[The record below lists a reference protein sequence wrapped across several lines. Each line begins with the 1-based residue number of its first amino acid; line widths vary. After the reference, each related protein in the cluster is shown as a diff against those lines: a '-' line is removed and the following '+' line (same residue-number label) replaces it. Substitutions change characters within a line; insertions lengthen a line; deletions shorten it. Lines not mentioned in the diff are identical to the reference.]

1 MKEHYKMY
9 KKGKTWLFAL
19 VLGATLVVGGGSIAQ
34 PVAAAGEP
42 AGQSEVAANT
52 AIVTTTDING
62 DLSVNP
68 AQTGQE
74 ISVSGDTMAQN
85 FTARSATNGDPL
97 TIDGNDV
104 QLTTG
109 YETESDGENSNS
121 YPAGIG
127 MVVAKRQVDFT
138 TDFHINITTNIAWDP
153 SMSDWLGGDG
163 TALFFEDVSP
173 EDAPVTAQTGGQLGI
188 SYDATKLLSFN
199 VSTNALGASPSKY
212 YDADG
217 SIQSWTT
224 PGITY
229 YTSGLNPGLALDKP
243 VSTGIVPSEA
253 EAGALTYTFDLSY
266 DAAAQTITTTVYDD
280 SGTQVARWTNDYMP
294 KQYAGTPFS
303 IVLTGST
310 ADSHAAYSATFN
322 DFSYTPIET
331 TLDIDSTGLPAGVT
345 GPSQTGL
352 KGLPG
357 DVIAFY
363 PAGTTAPTTDKDGN
377 AVTAAY
383 PVNAIGNSRLDGAQF
398 ITLSSDA
405 AQNDIELPF
414 VTYGNVTVNYVDE
427 NGNAIAPSKKLD
439 EALLGTPYTVEAPS
453 IENYIYDPTA
463 EGSSPLTGTYTAGD
477 QQVTLV
483 YRPSHVETTPV
494 KAGDL
499 TVKYVDD
506 YGNTIKADTVRAGY
520 VGNGYSVTAPELE
533 NYTFN
538 KVASGSAALTGTLK
552 ADAQTITLVY
562 TPKRGETTPVKA
574 GDLTVKYVDDY
585 GNTIKADTIRAGYV
599 GNGYS
604 VNAPE
609 LENYT
614 FNKVASGSA
623 ALTGTLKA
631 DAQTITL
638 VYTPKRGETTPVKA
652 GDLTVKYVDDYGNTI
667 KADTVRSGSVGNG
680 YSVTAPELEN
690 YTFNKVASGSAA
702 LTGTLKADAQ
712 TITLVYTPKRGETTP
727 VKAGDLTVKYVD
739 DYGNAIKADTSK
751 SGYIGNGYS
760 VTAPELENY
769 TFKKVASGSAALT
782 GTLKADA
789 QTITL
794 VYTPKRGET
803 TPVKAGDLTVKYVDE
818 DGNAIAPD
826 AVHTGSVGNGYTIAL
841 TTIKGYHYTALG
853 AGSAALAGRLT
864 ADAQTVILV
873 YTKDA
878 VTPSTDPSTKPAT
891 KPESRPDT
899 KPDSKPA
906 TTDETT
912 TNTEDKSTTTKTSDQ
927 KSTDK
932 KDAAASLPQTG
943 ETATEPLTVL
953 DLVVLATSA
962 LLLGMRKQRRE

>member
-19 VLGATLVVGGGSIAQ
+19 VLGATLVVGGWSIAQ

-42 AGQSEVAANT
+42 AGQSEVAASM
-52 AIVTTTDING
+52 AIVTTTDVNG
-62 DLSVNP
+62 DLSVNL
-68 AQTGQE
+68 AQTGRE
-74 ISVSGDTMAQN
+74 IAVSGDTMAQN

-97 TIDGNDV
+97 TINGNQV

-109 YETESDGENSNS
+109 YETEPTEENPNS

-173 EDAPVTAQTGGQLGI
+173 EDAPTTAQTGGQLGV

-217 SIQSWTT
+217 NIQSWTT

-229 YTSGLNPGLALDKP
+229 YTSGLNPGIALDKP
-243 VSTGIVPSEA
+243 VSTGIVPSNS

-266 DAAAQTITTTVYDD
+266 DAATQTITTTVYDD
-280 SGTQVARWTNDYMP
+280 SGTQVAQWTNDYTA

-303 IVLTGST
+303 IVLTGAT
-310 ADSHAAYSATFN
+310 AGSHAAYSATFN

-331 TLDIDSTGLPAGVT
+331 TLDIASTGLPAGVT

-363 PAGTTAPTTDKDGN
+363 PAGTAAPTTDKDGN

-398 ITLSSDA
+398 ITLSSDT

-427 NGNAIAPSKKLD
+427 NGNTIAPSKKLD
-439 EALLGTPYTVEAPS
+439 EALLGTPYTVEVPS

-463 EGSSPLTGTYTAGD
+463 AGSSPLTGTYTAGN
-477 QQVTLV
+477 QLVTLV

-538 KVASGSAALTGTLK
+538 KVASGSASLTGTLK

-585 GNTIKADTIRAGYV
+585 GNTIKADTIKSGYI

-604 VNAPE
+604 VTAPE
-609 LENYT
+609 LANYT

-638 VYTPKRGETTPVKA
+638 VYTPKRGETTPIKA
-652 GDLTVKYVDDYGNTI
+652 SDLTVKYVDDYGNTI
-667 KADTVRSGSVGNG
+667 KAATVRSGYVGNG
-680 YSVTAPELEN
+680 YSVTAPEL
-690 YTFNKVASGSAA
+690 A
-702 LTGTLKADAQ
+702 
-712 TITLVYTPKRGETTP
+712 
-727 VKAGDLTVKYVD
+727 
-739 DYGNAIKADTSK
+739 
-751 SGYIGNGYS
+751 
-760 VTAPELENY
+760 NY

-789 QTITL
+789 QTIAF
-794 VYTPKRGET
+794 VYTPKRGVT
-803 TPVKAGDLTVKYVDE
+803 TPVKAGDLTVKFVDE
-818 DGNAIAPD
+818 KGNAIAPD
-826 AVHTGSVGNGYTIAL
+826 AVHTGSIGNGYTIAL
-841 TTIKGYHYTALG
+841 TSIKGYHYTSLG

-864 ADAQTVILV
+864 AEAQTVILV

-878 VTPSTDPSTKPAT
+878 VTPSTNPTTKPDA
-891 KPESRPDT
+891 KPDT
-899 KPDSKPA
+899 KSESKPA

-912 TNTEDKSTTTKTSDQ
+912 TKKADNSAATKTSDQ

-932 KDAAASLPQTG
+932 KDSAASLPQTG

-953 DLVVLATSA
+953 GLVVLATSA
-962 LLLGMRKQRRE
+962 LLIGMRKQRRE